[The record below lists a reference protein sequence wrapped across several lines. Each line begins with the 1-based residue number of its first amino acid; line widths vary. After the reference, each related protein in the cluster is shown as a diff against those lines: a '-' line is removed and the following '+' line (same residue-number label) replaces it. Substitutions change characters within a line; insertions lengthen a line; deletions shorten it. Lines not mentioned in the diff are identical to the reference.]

1 MTYVQYPYATLI
13 SLGNNLTS
21 VSDRLDG
28 EHRGAQDA
36 QGLDGDEQGRI
47 QNAIEGFRDEWKT
60 SLLELMTNI
69 GKWGGLSKSI
79 GQMVN
84 DFDTQLAAA
93 LRPGEGPSA

>member
-21 VSDRLDG
+21 VSDRLEG
-28 EHRGAQDA
+28 EHRGAQDV
-36 QGLDGDEQGRI
+36 QGLDTAELARI
-47 QNAIEGFRDEWKT
+47 QSAIEDFRGEWKT

-69 GKWGGLSKSI
+69 GKWGGLSKAI

-84 DFDTQLAAA
+84 DFDNQLATA
-93 LRPGEGPSA
+93 LRPGEGPPA